1 MTQCLRPLA
10 PTDEELLRHALDGE
24 ILSIAAKEHLEQCT
38 FCQQRLSD
46 YASTNG
52 LILSRLYRS
61 QCPDAT
67 TLSHY
72 CIGMLSMNEAMD
84 VTSHLKFCPLCT
96 NEVAE
101 TRLLLATF
109 EPFPEEHLSVS
120 STALTV
126 PHSIASPIPWQPRL
140 IASNGSDYAREE
152 MWPCH
157 YQADTISISLHL
169 ARDQQGDI
177 FLLGL
182 LSSINGAE
190 HIELLMGT
198 KVELYV
204 AHNSVSFFARGEYV
218 PDFTNPKVQGPFLT
232 TQVDELGRIV
242 FKSIPPGLYLMIIY
256 LPETEVVI
264 EELNIHFS

>member
-24 ILSIAAKEHLEQCT
+24 TLSIVAKEHLEQCT
-38 FCQQRLSD
+38 FCQQRLAD
-46 YASTNG
+46 YTSTNG

-61 QCPDAT
+61 QCPVAT

-84 VTSHLKFCPLCT
+84 VASHLELCPLCS

-109 EPFPEEHLSVS
+109 EPFPEEHLPAS
-120 STALTV
+120 STA
-126 PHSIASPIPWQPRL
+126 HIIASPIPWQPQP
-140 IASNGSDYAREE
+140 ITWNGSDYAREQL
-152 MWPCH
+152 WPRQ
-157 YQADTISISLHL
+157 YQADTISVSLHL
-169 ARDQQGDI
+169 ARDQQGAI
-177 FLLGL
+177 LLLGL

-190 HIELLMGT
+190 HIELLKGT
-198 KVELYV
+198 KVELYR
-204 AHNSVSFFARGEYV
+204 AHASAAFPAREEYV
-218 PDFTNPKVQGPFLT
+218 PDFINPEIQGPLLA
-232 TQVDELGRIV
+232 TQVDELGHIV
-242 FKSIPPGLYLMIIY
+242 FKSVPPGLYLMIIY